1 MTDTNAPSS
10 LNTKARLPKEPVIAT
25 AIFCQRLQM
34 PQILINLMNNAFDAA
49 IESDD
54 EWINLDVYDKA
65 ELIDI
70 SITDSDAGIPVKITN
85 DWRATGL
92 TQAKPAY

>member
-1 MTDTNAPSS
+1 
-10 LNTKARLPKEPVIAT
+10 
-25 AIFCQRLQM
+25 
-34 PQILINLMNNAFDAA
+34 MNNVFDAA

-54 EWINLDVYDKA
+54 EWINLDAYDNA
-65 ELIDI
+65 GLIDI
-70 SITDSDAGIPVKITN
+70 SVTDSGAGIPVKITN